1 MSKDEDRND
10 NTKNLFPS
18 VTKALG
24 DYLSDEEGNITRS
37 KVVTLAGI
45 AIVLG
50 TLYGLNVQA
59 SHRSHSSHS
68 SHSSGSYSSA
78 HYSHISHSSHSS
90 HVSGTVLSYGN
101 SAPAQYPATITAPAQ
116 RVINAS
122 PVATTTAA
130 AASGVTAQQAVE
142 LAFKQYLAAGMDA
155 QSAYARVQAILPHLT
170 TAPNNY
176 SALVN
181 NDLISLRMATTAAV
195 GLTAAEAVQKA
206 YALYI
211 QAGLDSATAYERVQA
226 ILAQLTA
233 APNDFATIVQA
244 DLTALGL

>member
-10 NTKNLFPS
+10 KTKNLFPS
-18 VTKALG
+18 VKKALG

-90 HVSGTVLSYGN
+90 HVSGTVSSYGN

-116 RVINAS
+116 QVINAS

-130 AASGVTAQQAVE
+130 AASKVTAQQAVE

-211 QAGLDSATAYERVQA
+211 QAGLDSATAYGRVQA

-233 APNDFATIVQA
+233 APNDFAAIVQA

>member
-68 SHSSGSYSSA
+68 SHLCFVNKKSPKSEGKFPSF
-78 HYSHISHSSHSS
+78 
-90 HVSGTVLSYGN
+90 VLGI
-101 SAPAQYPATITAPAQ
+101 PQF
-116 RVINAS
+116 RK
-122 PVATTTAA
+122 VA
-130 AASGVTAQQAVE
+130 
-142 LAFKQYLAAGMDA
+142 
-155 QSAYARVQAILPHLT
+155 
-170 TAPNNY
+170 
-176 SALVN
+176 
-181 NDLISLRMATTAAV
+181 
-195 GLTAAEAVQKA
+195 
-206 YALYI
+206 
-211 QAGLDSATAYERVQA
+211 
-226 ILAQLTA
+226 
-233 APNDFATIVQA
+233 
-244 DLTALGL
+244 